1 MIQIRVFPAN
11 SDDNLPDD
19 RGSPNIDIVKLNW
32 DNFDND
38 DDGVVDSDDQFPND
52 PNAYSSDSEGNR
64 IFSLPINNFIIST
77 QNLSCIGENDGS
89 ISISVE
95 DQDLNYTLSINGE
108 NPINLNSSDGYQQ
121 TISNLS
127 PGVKQLCFKVEGESV
142 YNQCFDITIAEPT
155 PLSASSKVNK
165 RNKSMTFSL
174 SGSDRYTIV
183 HNGVERIFDIS
194 NPEIALKEGINF
206 IEVKTD
212 KLCQGTYTKE
222 VFISEEV
229 EFYPNP
235 TTNLVNLYIHG
246 KDNTVDIR
254 VVDRD
259 GNILK
264 TSCESIQSNRKVQV
278 NLEQFPKGIYLIQTS
293 GKTVKKT
300 IKIIR
305 E

>member
-1 MIQIRVFPAN
+1 MMCFCI
-11 SDDNLPDD
+11 
-19 RGSPNIDIVKLNW
+19 
-32 DNFDND
+32 
-38 DDGVVDSDDQFPND
+38 
-52 PNAYSSDSEGNR
+52 
-64 IFSLPINNFIIST
+64 IN
-77 QNLSCIGENDGS
+77 
-89 ISISVE
+89 
-95 DQDLNYTLSINGE
+95 
-108 NPINLNSSDGYQQ
+108 P
-121 TISNLS
+121 
-127 PGVKQLCFKVEGESV
+127 
-142 YNQCFDITIAEPT
+142 
-155 PLSASSKVNK
+155 
-165 RNKSMTFSL
+165 
-174 SGSDRYTIV
+174 
-183 HNGVERIFDIS
+183 
-194 NPEIALKEGINF
+194 INF